1 MHVGLNSIIYWRNVI
16 KHNCVISIVSI
27 YIISYYD
34 ALYKLPLGLR
44 VYIIVR
50 VPVDIFIIEE
60 NKQKN

>member
-1 MHVGLNSIIYWRNVI
+1 MLLGLYL
-16 KHNCVISIVSI
+16 

-34 ALYKLPLGLR
+34 ALYKLPLGLL

-50 VPVDIFIIEE
+50 VRVRVRVRVDIFIIEE